1 MTIPWSSIH
10 DNFLQANQDIEKLL
24 MNINN
29 TFANTDAELR
39 RTISVG
45 NWRFGVTAYLCWH
58 YWYFL

>member
-45 NWRFGVTAYLCWH
+45 NWRFGVTAYLC
-58 YWYFL
+58 